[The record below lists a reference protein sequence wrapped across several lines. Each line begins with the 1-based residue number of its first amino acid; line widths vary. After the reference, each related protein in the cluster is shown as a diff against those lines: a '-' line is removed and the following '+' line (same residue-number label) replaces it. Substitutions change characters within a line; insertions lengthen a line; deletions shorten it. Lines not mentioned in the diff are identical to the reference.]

1 MKLRKNIFGLF
12 VITLAFGLAA
22 EENLLKNG
30 DFSKGNTAWTFSGL
44 SFRGT
49 EKGAVVEA
57 PAGAQKFSS
66 LMMQELNLKEGTG
79 YRLSIRMK
87 CGGKGIFRAVYQQ
100 KQKPWTAA
108 GLVKEWK
115 LEPGTHELET
125 AFTALPRNGAPA
137 HLTLNFSRMS
147 GPVELSSVRICRI
160 DDLPFAVSSEW
171 SIVWDKSKPD
181 FRSVPPGSAKAVMG
195 KTGIDLRRMNPEKFR
210 KETSTAILYN
220 RFHSDKEGLMRIGF
234 AADWSFDIYLNGTHC
249 LKAQGPTPLNAD
261 SNFHKFHI
269 RKGEN
274 ILVAVVRAGS
284 RGWGF
289 LCAEPRDPVVFREG
303 KNWKAYRSSNLEII
317 PGSAL
322 DLSAQND
329 APAGKYGPAVLSP
342 DGRVVFENAPEQPVR
357 LLGFNTFAMNGIM
370 AIKDND
376 EFKAAVRR
384 FAQAAK
390 RQGYNLFRTQSFDRW
405 LVLDSK
411 QEYQLNPFYLD
422 RTDFLIAELKKQGI
436 YTHLPIFNFNL
447 FSRERNTFRDR
458 TLHKFMMYFD
468 GEWEMKHF
476 RFGVKSLLEHVN
488 PYTGVAWKDEPAI
501 FCIEYYNEQS
511 LGLGDRMFSLF
522 RTHPEAEKH
531 ILKFWRAW
539 LEKKYGRPMPD
550 AQIPR
555 SGQAKHANDFALFC
569 MDRAKASAEQCE
581 KIIRETGF
589 RGLVTNYS
597 YSKQLGHSAARWQTS
612 QITDVHSYFNHPTA
626 NLRKGSVV
634 KANSSIEAK
643 TGYWKDAN
651 ATKLLGRPFISGE
664 YNHCFWNPY
673 RYEAGMVF
681 GAYSAL
687 QGYAAITVH
696 QQPVVLNSE
705 RRLPLDNFTAGFSP
719 LSRAAQFLSANL
731 FQRGDVKESPH
742 AVALNVPRE
751 FLEKNLHADKAVSS
765 AQSILSLL
773 SGFGLVFPD
782 ENAAEGTVRNPRAD
796 LSFPVS
802 NVAQIYSHD
811 WFSDVIQSADNSFSL
826 PEAVNLMKRK
836 GILPSGNITDPARG
850 IFQSDTGEI
859 LLNAPEKRM
868 TVVTPRTEAV
878 CMTAGNAQNLKI
890 MELKNSSADSCTAL
904 TSVDGMPLE
913 KSRRMVLLYMTEE
926 ANSGMTL
933 AADRATML
941 DCGKSPVLARTGTLN
956 ITVRRRGNWK
966 LHALAPDGSR
976 CEEIPVARS
985 ANGLEIQIDT
995 AALRNGPTPFFELE
1009 ETL

>member
-1 MKLRKNIFGLF
+1 MKLRKNIFALF
-12 VITLAFGLAA
+12 ALLLAFGLTA

-49 EKGAVVEA
+49 EKEAVVEA
-57 PAGAQKFSS
+57 PAGAQKFSA
-66 LMMQELNLKEGTG
+66 LMMQELNLEEGTG

-87 CGGKGIFRAVYQQ
+87 CGEKGIFRAVYQQ

-125 AFTALPRNGAPA
+125 AFTALPRDGAPA
-137 HLTLNFSRMS
+137 HLTLNFSRMP
-147 GPVELSSVRICRI
+147 GPIELSSVQICRI
-160 DDLPFAVSSEW
+160 DALPFAISSEW

-181 FRSVPPGSAKAVMG
+181 FRSVPPDSAKAVMG
-195 KTGIDLRRMNPEKFR
+195 KTGIDLRRLNPEKFR
-210 KETSTAILYN
+210 KDTSVAVLYK
-220 RFHSDKEGLMRIGF
+220 RFTSDKEGLMRIGF
-234 AADWSFDIYLNGTHC
+234 AADWNFDIYLNGTHC

-261 SNFHKFHI
+261 SNFHDFHI

-274 ILVAVVRAGS
+274 ILAAVVRAGS

-289 LCAEPRDPVVFREG
+289 LCAKPRDPVVFREG
-303 KNWKAYRSSNLEII
+303 KTWKPYRDSALEII

-342 DGRVVFENAPEQPVR
+342 DGKAVFKHAPEQTVR
-357 LLGFNTFAMNGIM
+357 LLGFNTYALNGIM
-370 AIKDND
+370 TIKDNG

-411 QEYQLNPFYLD
+411 QEYQLNSFYLD
-422 RTDFLIAELKKQGI
+422 RADFLIAELKKQGI
-436 YTHLPIFNFNL
+436 YIHLPIFNFSL

-468 GEWEMKHF
+468 GEWEMEHF
-476 RFGVKSLLEHVN
+476 RFAVKSLLEHVN

-511 LGLGDRMFSLF
+511 LGLGDRMLSLF

-539 LEKKYGRPMPD
+539 LEKKYGRPSSD
-550 AQIPR
+550 AGIPR
-555 SGQAKHANDFALFC
+555 SKQEKHANDFALFC
-569 MDRAKASAEQCE
+569 MDRAKISAEQCE

-626 NLRKGSVV
+626 NIRKGSVV
-634 KANSSIEAK
+634 KANSSIEVQ

-651 ATKLLGRPFISGE
+651 ATKLLGRPFICGE

-681 GAYSAL
+681 STYSAL

-696 QQPVVLNSE
+696 EQPVILNNE
-705 RRLPLDNFTAGFSP
+705 RRHPLYCFTVGGSP

-731 FQRGDVKESPH
+731 FQRRDVKESPH
-742 AVALNVPRE
+742 TVALNVPRE

-765 AQSILSLL
+765 AQSTLSLL
-773 SGFGLVFPD
+773 SGFGLVFQD
-782 ENAAEGTVRNPRAD
+782 EKAAEGTVRNPHAN
-796 LSFPVS
+796 LSFPIS
-802 NVAQIYSHD
+802 DVAQIYSHD
-811 WFSDVIQSADNSFSL
+811 WFSDVIQSADSGFSL

-836 GILPSGNITDPARG
+836 GILPAGNITDPARG

-859 LLNAPEKRM
+859 LLNAPEKKM

-878 CMTAGNAQNLKI
+878 CMTAGNAQKLKI
-890 MELKNSSADSCTAL
+890 LDVKNSSTDGCIAL

-913 KSRRMVLLYMTEE
+913 KSRRLVLLYMTEE
-926 ANSGMTL
+926 ANSGMIL

-941 DCGKSPVLARTGTLN
+941 KSGNTPILARTGTLEA
-956 ITVRRRGNWK
+956 TVRRTGNWK
-966 LHALAPDGSR
+966 LYALAPDGSR
-976 CEEIPVARS
+976 SGELPAAHS
-985 ANGLEIQIDT
+985 AEGLEIHLDT
-995 AALRNGPTPFFELE
+995 AALRHGPTPFFELE
-1009 ETL
+1009 ENL